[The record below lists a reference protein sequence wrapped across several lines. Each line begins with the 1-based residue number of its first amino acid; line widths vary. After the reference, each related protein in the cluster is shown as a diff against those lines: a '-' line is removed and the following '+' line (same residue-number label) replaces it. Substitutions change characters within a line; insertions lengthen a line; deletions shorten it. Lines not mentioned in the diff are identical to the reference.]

1 MSFSDCDFPVYMK
14 ATIDL
19 ASREAP
25 AGPSN
30 LFNEMAL

>member
-1 MSFSDCDFPVYMK
+1 MK

-19 ASREAP
+19 ASREHP